1 MQILYIINYLIKTGT
16 YRISV
21 VTRVLTEK
29 YIKNNLFYSA
39 LFRNTLASW

>member
-16 YRISV
+16 YRNIL

-29 YIKNNLFYSA
+29 YIKK
-39 LFRNTLASW
+39 